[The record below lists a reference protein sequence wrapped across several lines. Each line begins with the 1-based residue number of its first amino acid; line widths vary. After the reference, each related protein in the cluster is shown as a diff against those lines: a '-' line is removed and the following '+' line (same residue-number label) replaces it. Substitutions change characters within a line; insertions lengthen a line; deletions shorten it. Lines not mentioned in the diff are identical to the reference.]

1 MSNISVQSSFV
12 NTLQARSIVG
22 FSTTQSSAM
31 HASGPIVGKPT
42 VTTLLAAGGAVAAA
56 SLVNGVLIATPTGG
70 PSTYTLPASAAVL
83 AAFTAAGIPLIT
95 GDVFEVRVQNMA
107 GANAAL
113 FAVGADIVAGNTLE
127 SIPAQKSALL
137 IFRVVDATSASE
149 EVTVY
154 QMVSA

>member
-22 FSTTQSSAM
+22 FSSTQSSAM
-31 HASGPIVGKPT
+31 HASGPIVGNPT
-42 VTTLLAAGGAVAAA
+42 VTNLAATGSVAAA
-56 SLVNGVLIATPTGG
+56 SLVNGVLVAAPTAN

-83 AAFTAAGIPLIT
+83 AAFTAAGTPLIT
-95 GDVFEVRVQNMA
+95 GDVFEVRVQNTSA
-107 GANAAL
+107 ANGAL

-127 SIPAQKSALL
+127 TIPLRKSALL
-137 IFRVVDATSASE
+137 IFRVDDATAASE
-149 EVTVY
+149 AVTVF